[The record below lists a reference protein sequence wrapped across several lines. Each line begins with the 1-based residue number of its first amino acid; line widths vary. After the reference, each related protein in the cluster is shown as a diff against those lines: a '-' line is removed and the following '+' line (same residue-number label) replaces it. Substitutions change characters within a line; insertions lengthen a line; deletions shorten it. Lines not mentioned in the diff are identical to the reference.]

1 MFWKQIL
8 KHQSN
13 MLDLIKSIIIGIVEG
28 ITEFLPVSSTGHII
42 LVSSLMNIP
51 GGAVWTKSFTAVFDY
66 TIQLGAIFAVIQ
78 LYFHKLNPFS
88 STKTP
93 RERFQTWRLWIKVA
107 VGFLPALIFGFLL
120 NDFMDAHLLN
130 VWVVSAMLI
139 LYGILFIVIENRQ
152 KGIAPKVTDLNKM
165 TYQLAL
171 FIGLFQVLS
180 LVPGTSRSGATI
192 LGAILLGASRFVAAE
207 FSFFLSIPVMFGVT
221 VLKVGSF
228 LAHGGRFTIM
238 QSLVMLIGFVV
249 SWIVAWFAIKVMMRY
264 IQNNDFKIFGW
275 YRIAV
280 GVLFLLLAVFGVIT
294 IA

>member
-1 MFWKQIL
+1 
-8 KHQSN
+8 
-13 MLDLIKSIIIGIVEG
+13 MLDIIKSIIIGIVEG

-42 LVSSLMNIP
+42 LSEALLGIP
-51 GGAVWTKSFTAVFDY
+51 GGHVWTETFKPVFDY
-66 TIQLGAIFAVIQ
+66 SIQLGAIFAVIQ

-88 STKTP
+88 PKKTA
-93 RERFQTWRLWIKVA
+93 REQFQTWRLWIKVVVGVIPA
-107 VGFLPALIFGFLL
+107 VIFGFLL

-130 VWVVSAMLI
+130 LWVVSAMLI

-152 KGIAPKVTDLNKM
+152 KGIAPKVTDINKISFK
-165 TYQLAL
+165 LAF

-192 LGAILLGASRFVAAE
+192 LGAIILGASRFVAAE

-221 VLKVGSF
+221 ILKVGNF
-228 LAHGGRFTIM
+228 LLKGGRFTGM
-238 QSLVMLIGFVV
+238 QSLVMFFGFVT
-249 SWIVAWFAIKVMMRY
+249 SWIVAWFAIKIMMRY

-280 GVLFLLLAVFGVIT
+280 GIIFLILGILGVIT
-294 IA
+294 VA